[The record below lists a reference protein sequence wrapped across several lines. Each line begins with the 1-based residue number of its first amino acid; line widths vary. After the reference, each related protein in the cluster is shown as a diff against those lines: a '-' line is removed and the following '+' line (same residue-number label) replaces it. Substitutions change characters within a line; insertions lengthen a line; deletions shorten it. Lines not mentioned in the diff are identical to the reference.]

1 MKNFEI
7 TTMIIEKAISEL
19 SDSERRLV
27 DIAREATYRAYAP
40 YSDFKVGAAIEL
52 SNGEIVSGN
61 NQENAAFPSG
71 LCAERT
77 AAFYAHSTSPDAYF
91 KSIAIA
97 ARGGNNE
104 FIAEPISPC
113 GACRQVLLEY
123 EKIGGEDVK
132 VYLAGKDKVYIVPS
146 VKSILPL
153 AFSEIE

>member
-1 MKNFEI
+1 MKNLEI
-7 TTMIIEKAISEL
+7 TTMITEKAFSEL

-77 AAFYAHSTSPDAYF
+77 AAFYAHATYPDAGF

-97 ARGGNNE
+97 ARGVNNE
-104 FIAEPISPC
+104 FISDPISPC

-123 EKIGGEDVK
+123 EKIGGCGVK
-132 VYLAGKDKVYIVPS
+132 VYLAGRDKVYILPS
-146 VKSILPL
+146 VKSLLPL